1 MKIFLENVNIDSNS
15 GPNHF
20 GKKLKKYLENNN
32 NECVMSAQK
41 CDSHLCFIQSV
52 YQILNTPLILR
63 LDSIYFD
70 PAQDINTLNYLIH
83 HSYKRAD
90 GVIFQSDF
98 SKNLVFN
105 YFGEC
110 QDYTIIRN
118 GADLE
123 LLKEASDF
131 NLAEVSKFEDVWSC
145 AASWYYDP
153 QLRQPRYRKRLSENI
168 RFFLEFSKP
177 KDCLIVAGDVPEW
190 DREKNE
196 RIFYVGNLDTGS
208 LFSLYKLSKYFI
220 HLSSFESCPNVV
232 IDARAFGCKIICS
245 SLGGTAEIAGTNSMI
260 VQEDPWDFNPENLQI
275 NNHIDFSSICNSE
288 FNSDYDMAK
297 VAKQYEEYMLKFKV

>member
-52 YQILNTPLILR
+52 YQILNIPLILR

-70 PAQDINTLNYLIH
+70 PAQDINALNYLIH

-90 GVIFQSDF
+90 GVIFQSEF

-110 QDYTIIRN
+110 KDYTIIRN

-131 NLAEVSKFEDVWSC
+131 NLVEVSKFEDVWSC

-168 RFFLEFSKP
+168 RFFLSSVFN
-177 KDCLIVAGDVPEW
+177 I
-190 DREKNE
+190 
-196 RIFYVGNLDTGS
+196 S
-208 LFSLYKLSKYFI
+208 LFPEEIYFLSKMPSEINVFSIFI
-220 HLSSFESCPNVV
+220 IS
-232 IDARAFGCKIICS
+232 ICS
-245 SLGGTAEIAGTNSMI
+245 I
-260 VQEDPWDFNPENLQI
+260 VVTILV
-275 NNHIDFSSICNSE
+275 SI
-288 FNSDYDMAK
+288 YP
-297 VAKQYEEYMLKFKV
+297 AKQAAKQDPIKSLKYE